1 MFYFLGRL
9 ILSAPTLIQIEFRYC
24 SPPLSH
30 MAAATTRRAPAR
42 RMGPPMLYRHVGQ
55 RWPPSRPWVLP
66 LALSFVDATAHDP
79 LSQIGRLLHIA
90 ALVHDGGDPVPL
102 RADPAAFHR
111 VAALPRSWLLAVRTW
126 SRARSWDKRERARGK
141 NGWKGR
147 GELRTASPQLG
158 LFIYIT
164 YNKNKC

>member
-9 ILSAPTLIQIEFRYC
+9 ILSAPTLFQIEFRYC

-66 LALSFVDATAHDP
+66 LALSFVDATTHDP

-90 ALVHDGGDPVPL
+90 ALVHDGRNPAPL
-102 RADPAAFHR
+102 RADQHSTTL
-111 VAALPRSWLLAVRTW
+111 LPRSWLLAIVLDLELGVR
-126 SRARSWDKRERARGK
+126 RDQERERERK
-141 NGWKGR
+141 EWMEKGR
-147 GELRTASPQLG
+147 GELRTWGPPGTTRLKG
-158 LFIYIT
+158 YYIIQQ
-164 YNKNKC
+164 K